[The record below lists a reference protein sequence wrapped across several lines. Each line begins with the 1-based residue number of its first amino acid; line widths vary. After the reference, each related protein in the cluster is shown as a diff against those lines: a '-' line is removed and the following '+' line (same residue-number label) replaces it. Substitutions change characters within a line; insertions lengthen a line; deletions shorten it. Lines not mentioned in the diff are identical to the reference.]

1 MLTTLT
7 QQPGFREQA
16 CCRRTENFHLKA
28 PGPKIEGQLPLPI
41 NRLGRTEAVE
51 HEPKTT

>member
-28 PGPKIEGQLPLPI
+28 PGPKIEDV
-41 NRLGRTEAVE
+41 A
-51 HEPKTT
+51 EPYRSDDVTPACKS